1 MDDDTIFA
9 PMTGIGRSAVTALRI
24 SGPRTSAVAD
34 AICGGCPPPRRAS
47 LRSLHDGQGDLL
59 DRAIVIWLP
68 GPATYTGEDVAEFHL
83 HGGHAVLEG
92 VADAL
97 LEFGLRLA
105 EPGEFSRRAFY
116 NGRLDLVQAEAVG
129 DLVAA
134 ETAGQRRQALR
145 QMEGALGRIYENW
158 ADRLTGVL
166 AHQEAL
172 IDFPD
177 ENLPAA
183 VEAALTAEVLSVAT
197 EVDAHLTDGARG
209 EKMREGL
216 VFVVQGPPNVGKS
229 TLVNALAGRDVAIV
243 SPYAGT
249 TRDALE
255 VSVVLGDV
263 PVTLIDTAGLRETAD
278 PVEAEGIRRARAKA
292 DKADLVLRLVSAEA
306 SEEDAD
312 ICHSSAKDCGGVGV
326 PPPLEL
332 LIGTKDDLSPHPAGV
347 DLAVSAQ
354 TGAGMSELR
363 DRLTAIATEATARS
377 GPPPL
382 TRQRHRTLLIETRNQ
397 LHSARLES
405 EPELRAEALRLAS
418 AALGGITGKVGVEAL
433 LDRVFGDFCIG
444 K

>member
-1 MDDDTIFA
+1 MIEDTIFA
-9 PMTGIGRSAVTALRI
+9 PMTGIGRSAITALRI
-24 SGPRTSAVAD
+24 SGARASAVA
-34 AICGGCPPPRRAS
+34 AAMCGGCPPPRRAS
-47 LRSLHDGQGDLL
+47 LRSIHDARGDLL

-83 HGGHAVLEG
+83 HGGRAVLDG

-116 NGRLDLVQAEAVG
+116 NGRLDLVQAEAIS

-145 QMEGALGRIYENW
+145 QMEGALGRLYEVW
-158 ADRLTGVL
+158 ADRLTRVL

-177 ENLPAA
+177 ENLPPA
-183 VEAALTAEVLSVAT
+183 VEAALTAEVASIAAEVAT
-197 EVDAHLTDGARG
+197 HLSDGRRG

-229 TLVNALAGRDVAIV
+229 TLVNALAERDVAIV
-243 SPYAGT
+243 SPHAGT
-249 TRDALE
+249 TRDTLE
-255 VSVVLGDV
+255 VSIVLGDV
-263 PVTLIDTAGLRETAD
+263 PVTLIDTAGLRDTDD
-278 PVEAEGIRRARAKA
+278 PVEAEGVRRARAKA
-292 DKADLVLRLVSAEA
+292 ETADLVLRLISAQPMVDDAA
-306 SEEDAD
+306 SNGWLAGKGL
-312 ICHSSAKDCGGVGV
+312 IKGGCE
-326 PPPLEL
+326 PPEL
-332 LIGTKDDLSPHPAGV
+332 LIGTKT
-347 DLAVSAQ
+347 DLAPHSADVDISVSAR

-363 DRLTAIATEATARS
+363 HRLATIAAEATGQS

-382 TRQRHRTLLIETRNQ
+382 TRQRHRALLSETRNL
-397 LHSARLES
+397 LHTAHLEA
-405 EPELRAEALRLAS
+405 EPELRAESLRLAL